1 MSFAW
6 PWCFLI
12 LPLPWLLR
20 RLLSPAE
27 AGVALRVGQLPA
39 TADSAGEWGRARP
52 ISGSLAL
59 AALAWLMLVSA
70 AARPQMPQAPG
81 SQPVSGRNLM
91 LAFDVSGSMAT
102 ADLQLDGQAV
112 SRLQAARTLADDFL
126 KRRQGDRVGL
136 IVFGSQ
142 AYLHTPLTF
151 DLDAVRAALAT
162 MESGLAGPETA
173 LGDAIGLATKHLQP
187 LADPARE
194 LIVLTDGAN
203 TAGTLAPSRA
213 AWVAQRA
220 GVRIHAVGIGA
231 LPAGKSEAKALAGGL
246 DEATLQQI
254 SEQTAGS
261 YLRATDST
269 AVQTF
274 FAQIDQIAP
283 TAQGTSISRP
293 QRQLF
298 VWPLALALMLT
309 CGLALRRLLREG
321 AA

>member
-27 AGVALRVGQLPA
+27 AGVSLRVGQLPA
-39 TADSAGEWGRARP
+39 TADTASEWGRARS

-81 SQPVSGRNLM
+81 SQPASGRDLM

-112 SRLQAARTLADDFL
+112 TRLQAARTLADDFL
-126 KRRQGDRVGL
+126 ERRRGDRVGL

-173 LGDAIGLATKHLQP
+173 LGDAIGLATKHLLP
-187 LADPARE
+187 LADTARE
-194 LIVLTDGAN
+194 LVVLTDGAN

-213 AWVAQRA
+213 AWLAQRA

-231 LPAGKSEAKALAGGL
+231 LPAGKIGAGQVPGGL

-254 SEQTAGS
+254 TEQTAGS
-261 YLRATDST
+261 YLRATDS
-269 AVQTF
+269 AAIEAF
-274 FAQIDQIAP
+274 FHQLDQLAP
-283 TAQGTSISRP
+283 TAQRPSMSRS
-293 QRQLF
+293 QRELF
-298 VWPLALALMLT
+298 VWPLALALLLT
-309 CGLALRRLLREG
+309 TGLALRRLREG
-321 AA
+321 RA